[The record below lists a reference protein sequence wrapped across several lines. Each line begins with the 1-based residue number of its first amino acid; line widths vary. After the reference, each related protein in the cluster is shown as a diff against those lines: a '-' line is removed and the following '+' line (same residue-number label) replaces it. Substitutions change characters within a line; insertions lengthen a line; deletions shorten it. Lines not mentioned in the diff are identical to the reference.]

1 MSFSP
6 PKKPE
11 NIPTEAQWLGGI
23 GSGSWFYIAKKES
36 NYQIT
41 RYSPK
46 GIVECRGLFSVDDVN
61 FNLNEKYQFTYL
73 SHCSSC
79 TIIQKEKQFKFSL
92 NEN

>member
-6 PKKPE
+6 PIKSE
-11 NIPTEAQWLGGI
+11 NIPAEAQWLGGI
-23 GSGSWFYIAKKES
+23 GAGSWFYIAKKES
-36 NYQIT
+36 NYKIT

-46 GIVECRGLFSVDDVN
+46 GIVECIGLFSVDDVN
-61 FNLNEKYQFTYL
+61 FNLNEKDQFTYI

-79 TIIQKEKQFKFSL
+79 TIIKKEKQFKFSV

>member
-6 PKKPE
+6 PKKSK
-11 NIPTEAQWLGGI
+11 NIPAEAQWLGGI
-23 GSGSWFYIAKKES
+23 GAGSWFCIVKKES

-46 GIVECRGLFSVDDVN
+46 GNVECRGLFSVDDVN

-79 TIIQKEKQFKFSL
+79 SITQNEKQFKFSL